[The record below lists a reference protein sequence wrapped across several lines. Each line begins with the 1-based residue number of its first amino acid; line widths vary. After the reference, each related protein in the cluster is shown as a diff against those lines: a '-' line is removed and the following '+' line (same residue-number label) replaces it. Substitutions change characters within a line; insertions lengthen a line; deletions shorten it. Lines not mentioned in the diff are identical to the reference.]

1 MKVLPEH
8 TIAISP
14 VGDFENSLFEIAG
27 SEVSRIFGFP
37 TQVISL
43 LSDVSFA
50 YDHDRDQYNSTLILE
65 MLSRSN
71 LTKSLKILAV
81 TKVDL
86 FIPILTYVY
95 GEAQLGGRA
104 AIISTHRLGE
114 SLSPVNP
121 QEALQ
126 SRVCKEAVHELGHA
140 FNLRH
145 CRDSSCIMHYCR
157 CIQDVDKKSD
167 QLCRYCRILLSDEIK
182 KIKSI

>member
-1 MKVLPEH
+1 LKTLPEH
-8 TIAISP
+8 TIIISP
-14 VGDFENSLFEIAG
+14 VGDFENSLFEIVG
-27 SEVSRIFGFP
+27 REISRIFGFS
-37 TQVISL
+37 TEVISL

-50 YDHDRDQYNSTLILE
+50 YDHNRNQYHSTLILE
-65 MLSRSN
+65 MLSKST

-104 AIISTHRLGE
+104 AIISTNRLEE

-121 QEALQ
+121 EESLQ
-126 SRVCKEAVHELGHA
+126 SRVCKEAIHELGHA

-145 CRDSSCIMHYCR
+145 CQDPSCIMHYCR
-157 CIQDVDKKSD
+157 SIQDVDSKSD

-182 KIKSI
+182 KIKPT